1 MPRYIKPLG
10 WVVLA
15 FSALTAAF
23 ATLPGVYGFLAL
35 PMMLMG
41 MGLSTIYL
49 MLSTRHRVEHG
60 YIHPGYIG
68 LLLSSVPLLLILF
81 FKLTS

>member
-1 MPRYIKPLG
+1 MKPFG
-10 WVVLA
+10 WVVLL
-15 FSALTAAF
+15 FGALTAGF
-23 ATLPGVYGFLAL
+23 STLPGVLGFLAL

-49 MLSTRHRVEHG
+49 MLSTRYRVEHG

-68 LLLSSVPLLLILF
+68 LLLSSVPLLLIIV
-81 FKLTS
+81 FKLIN

>member
-1 MPRYIKPLG
+1 MKPLG

-15 FSALTAAF
+15 FSALTAVF
-23 ATLPGVYGFLAL
+23 STLSGVFQFIAM

-49 MLSTRHRVEHG
+49 MLSTRHRVVHG
-60 YIHPGYIG
+60 YVHPGYIG

-81 FKLTS
+81 FKFIR